1 MNRRH
6 LLRGMLAAAALPLA
20 SACRPRTPSSD
31 PTARTSPAGASA
43 APSATSAPRTPSAF
57 ADAGSLPGSD
67 FRPESFT
74 WLRGRYLVGSS
85 GNTWWYGDPS
95 AMNYWYFTADGTDA
109 DSMKL
114 VAMGSAEELQNLAP
128 QVGPAQILTD
138 EIMVVDAAARF
149 GYAVVTAVRT
159 GTAQDSAWQAHLLKV
174 DLEAAAVVAV
184 LPLDVDAAVDTTI
197 GNWAMALDADGTRLG
212 IGTGRIR
219 GDTRVWAINTETLE
233 VARKDPHQVGY
244 DAFHQVSGDALL
256 TGTASSPYSEGAYPP
271 YIVYSLESGNLITQ
285 ENNLDTYLLG
295 SWLYWLE
302 TAYDAWRVMDLTTGE
317 EVSIIDPLPVGSPD
331 TRPVLWE
338 TGGYSVMRTE
348 SALDVRPLGSP
359 TSSLSLSTDAGDTIP
374 AALAVHRDVAY
385 AAHPSAAHEL
395 HLIDL
400 ATGEELATARLGT
413 EEDGI
418 DREPQ
423 ALTVSEVG
431 AGYFYSRGGACTFYA
446 ATDWLS

>member
-1 MNRRH
+1 MKRRH
-6 LLRGMLAAAALPLA
+6 LLGGMLAAAAFPLT
-20 SACRPRTPSSD
+20 SACRPRTPSSG
-31 PTARTSPAGASA
+31 PTARTPTAGASA
-43 APSATSAPRTPSAF
+43 APSAASTPRIPTAF
-57 ADAGSLPGSD
+57 DDAGSLPGSD

-74 WLRGRYLVGSS
+74 WLRGGYLVGSS

-109 DSMKL
+109 DSMEL

-138 EIMVVDAAARF
+138 EIMVVDAAAHF
-149 GYAVVTAVRT
+149 GYVVVTAVRT
-159 GTAQDSAWQAHLLKV
+159 GVTQESAWQAHLLKV

-197 GNWAMALDADGTRLG
+197 GNWAMALDTDGINLG
-212 IGTGRIR
+212 VGTGRIR
-219 GDTRVWAINTETLE
+219 GDTRVWAINTESMEIAL
-233 VARKDPHQVGY
+233 KDPHQVGY
-244 DAFHQVSGDALL
+244 DTFHQVNGDALL

-271 YIVYSLESGNLITQ
+271 YIVYSLESGNLVTQ
-285 ENNLDTYLLG
+285 ENNTDTYLLG
-295 SWLYWLE
+295 RWLYWLE
-302 TAYDAWRVMDLTTGE
+302 TAFDAWRVMDVTTGE
-317 EVSIIDPLPVGSPD
+317 EVTMADQPPVGAPD
-331 TRPVLWE
+331 ARPTVWE
-338 TGGYSVMRTE
+338 TGGYSVVRTD

-359 TSSLSLSTDAGDTIP
+359 TATLSLSADADDTIP
-374 AALAVHRDVAY
+374 AALAVHRDVVY
-385 AAHPSAAHEL
+385 AAYPSAAHEL

-423 ALTVSEVG
+423 ALAVSEVG
-431 AGYFYSRGGACTFYA
+431 AGYFYSRGGACTFHA
-446 ATDWLS
+446 ATDWLH